1 MDTSKLQE
9 DLQHSLHSI
18 ASMPIPELLSK
29 YGILQ
34 KIAKD
39 CLLMHVRNQ
48 VVFEGDDESKAI
60 KALFSD
66 TPLEAP
72 KNLKGNWIDN
82 LPSDHQ
88 AKILD
93 RWNLLRQQKW
103 IETNYSSKVN
113 AYFLDNRAQLEQ
125 LVYGVIRLSDQ
136 GLAQELYLRLMDDD
150 ESFFELAKEFSRGIE
165 KHTMGIVGPMR
176 RSEMHHSLAEAIDKL
191 KANEI
196 APPIRIGSLS
206 VLICLIHREEAVL
219 DEKTKVQLFKEM
231 FEKDLT
237 ESVDRSLPSIL
248 SSLTSC
254 SGHEEDVLN
263 GLVVLK

>member
-1 MDTSKLQE
+1 MDTSRLQQ
-9 DLQHSLHSI
+9 DLQHSLQSI
-18 ASMPIPELLSK
+18 TSMPIIEMLSK

-48 VVFEGDDESKAI
+48 VVFDGDDEPKAI
-60 KALFSD
+60 QALFSD

-72 KNLKGNWIDN
+72 KTLKGNWISK

-88 AKILD
+88 AKILE

-113 AYFLDNRAQLEQ
+113 AYFLDNRDQLEQ
-125 LVYGVIRLSDQ
+125 LVYGVIRLNDQ

-150 ESFFELAKEFSRGIE
+150 ESFFELAKEFSRGVE
-165 KHTMGIVGPMR
+165 RYTMGIVGPMR
-176 RSEMHHSLAEAIDKL
+176 RSDVHHSIAEAIDKL
-191 KANEI
+191 KADEV

-206 VLICLIHREEAVL
+206 VLVYLIHREEAVL
-219 DEKTKVQLFKEM
+219 DTKTKVQLFKEM
-231 FEKDLT
+231 FETDIA
-237 ESVDRSLPSIL
+237 ESLKQSLPSIL
-248 SSLTSC
+248 TSLTS
-254 SGHEEDVLN
+254 STGGEEDALS
-263 GLVVLK
+263 GLVALK